1 MNRQKLAKDLQEIA
15 REAAIRDL
23 VKDAAALH
31 VLARFAQ
38 EEQPSLFDRVNDS
51 YQTGDNVA
59 TVVKHIAPKINPA
72 TAVADTA
79 LADGAATGVADGVAT
94 GVGDAVATDAL
105 VGGGEALAAGAGA
118 EAAGAGL
125 ASMIP
130 GVGWAIAGGLGARAL
145 YDWWSNR
152 NKPDEHPAKQAT
164 QDPYK
169 LAQLVVTLRQ
179 MASQKPDDLA
189 VKTYL
194 ANAEHDL
201 VEARKEQQAKAA

>member
-1 MNRQKLAKDLQEIA
+1 MNRQKLAKELQEIA

-31 VLARFAQ
+31 ILARFAQ
-38 EEQPSLFDRVNDS
+38 EKQPSLFDKINDS
-51 YQTGDNVA
+51 YQTGDNIA

-72 TAVADTA
+72 VADTA
-79 LADGAATGVADGVAT
+79 LADGAATGL
-94 GVGDAVATDAL
+94 GDAVATDTL

-152 NKPDEHPAKQAT
+152 NKPDNHPAKEAT

-189 VKTYL
+189 IKTYL

-201 VEARKEQQAKAA
+201 VEARKEQQQAKAA